1 MRIHAVLCVFLVD
14 CLLSESSFFRINNLL
29 YHFEN
34 VNNAEDM
41 VVTVSP
47 ANADR
52 TGYQTNR
59 MRSYLK
65 CTHIEV
71 VNVLYVQRNS
81 EELLA
86 HCPTLA
92 LHTCTVFYSVE
103 QPVHAAGWACRLR
116 DRQQCRQQQQSSASS
131 S

>member
-1 MRIHAVLCVFLVD
+1 MRIHAVWCVFLVN
-14 CLLSESSFFRINNLL
+14 CILSESSIFGTNNLL
-29 YHFEN
+29 YHFKN
-34 VNNAEDM
+34 FNNAEDM

-71 VNVLYVQRNS
+71 DNVLCVQRNS
-81 EELLA
+81 EELFA

-92 LHTCTVFYSVE
+92 LHTCTVFDSVE
-103 QPVHAAGWACRLR
+103 PPVHVAGWACRLR
-116 DRQQCRQQQQSSASS
+116 QLQQCRQQQQSSASS